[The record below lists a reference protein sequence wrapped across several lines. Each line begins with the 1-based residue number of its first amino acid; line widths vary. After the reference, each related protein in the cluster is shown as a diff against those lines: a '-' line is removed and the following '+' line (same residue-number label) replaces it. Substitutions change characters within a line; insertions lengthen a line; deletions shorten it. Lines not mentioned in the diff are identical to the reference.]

1 MDKRK
6 RNLSIKGHPVLVY
19 RVVVV
24 KVRKVMILTVNTAI
38 EEMIKLNQNIRTKKL
53 NLIMLNGNEDHDL
66 EIGVNHTQDQ
76 SVVGHIPDTEV
87 IHIQDIMIDDLH
99 IIIELDVVDHL
110 YHVKEVPENIK
121 ANVIVLLVQMN
132 QEVLNTTIDDNIIVK
147 NYC

>member
-38 EEMIKLNQNIRTKKL
+38 EKMIKLNQNIRTKKL

-76 SVVGHIPDTEV
+76 SVVGRIPDTEV

-110 YHVKEVPENIK
+110 YHVKVVPENIK